1 MDNLNQNLI
10 KLQKKLRSESQEN
23 YNRVNP
29 FVEDITDWKERGEF
43 LFGKNKN
50 ITVYNTCTVAGKV
63 EVGENTWIGPY
74 TALDGG
80 KYGIKIGKNCSISS
94 GVNIIGHDSVK
105 WALSGGKMPYEY
117 AKIEIGNNCFI
128 GTNAVITK
136 GVTIGNHCL
145 VGANAVVTRS
155 FPDYSIVLGV
165 PARLAGNVIVT
176 EEDVSFVY
184 FESK

>member
-1 MDNLNQNLI
+1 MDDLNQNLI
-10 KLQKKLRSESQEN
+10 KLQKELRAKSKSK

-29 FVEDITDWKERGEF
+29 FVEDITDWKERGEY

-80 KYGIKIGKNCSISS
+80 TCGIKIGKNCSISS
-94 GVNIIGHDSVK
+94 GVNLIGHDSVK
-105 WALSGGKMPYEY
+105 WALSGGKIPYEY
-117 AKIEIGNNCFI
+117 GRITIGDNCFI

-136 GVTIGNHCL
+136 GVTIGKHCL
-145 VGANAVVTRS
+145 VGANAVVTKS
-155 FPDYSIVLGV
+155 FPDFSIIMGV
-165 PARLAGNVIVT
+165 PSKLKGQVIIGDDSSVT
-176 EEDVSFVY
+176 LNYD
-184 FESK
+184 